1 MNPGCTTD
9 GQVVRS
15 AAAQEPIT
23 RRIAIIGT
31 SCTGKS
37 TLGQALGA
45 RLGQPWIEIDDL
57 HWEPGW
63 SSVGT
68 EELRRR
74 VQVAADGD
82 RWIIVGNY
90 SRVRELVLARATM
103 VVWLNYS
110 FPLTFWRCVK
120 RTFRRVV
127 WQEPCCNGNYETLR
141 LTCSQDSIVL
151 WVVRTWGKV
160 RRQYACLL
168 PTLEEHGIAV
178 VVHGSPRETARWVE
192 SLPGPAA

>member
-1 MNPGCTTD
+1 MKLGCTTD

-15 AAAQEPIT
+15 TAAHEPIT

-37 TLGQALGA
+37 MLGQALGA
-45 RLGQPWIEIDDL
+45 RLGQPSIEIDDL

-63 SSVGT
+63 SSVST

-74 VQVAADGD
+74 VQAAADGE

-90 SRVRELVLARATM
+90 SSVRELVLARATM

-110 FPLTFWRCVK
+110 FPITFWRCVK

-127 WQEPCCNGNYETLR
+127 WREPCCNGNYETLR

-160 RRQYACLL
+160 RRQYARLL
-168 PTLEEHGIAV
+168 PTLEEQGIAV
-178 VVHGSPRETARWVE
+178 VVHCSPRQTARWVE
-192 SLPGPAA
+192 SLPGPGA